1 MRVSVNRNYSTPDL
15 KSRFP
20 SPAASRALARVPNS
34 GRYASKHSDAMK
46 NVSIACVTV
55 LLWVFLLFGHAA
67 FSEPTPS
74 PASPVT
80 KETNSLP
87 PAVSNKIDDAA
98 AKMLSESGVP
108 SASVAVVKNGKL
120 AYTKAY
126 GLADI
131 ASHRPA
137 TTSMIYSIGSISKQF
152 TAASI
157 LLLAEEGKLSLDDPV
172 GRWLPDLTQAN
183 EVTIRQVLSMTSGYQ
198 DYWPQDYV
206 MPSMMKPASPEEILK
221 GWAQKPLDF
230 EPGTKWQY
238 SNTNYVAAGVIVE
251 RLGGTFLFDFL
262 HRRVF
267 EPLGMKSVFDC
278 DSSALPVE
286 APTRYHRYGLG
297 PARPAPKEGKGWL
310 FAAGELAMTACD
322 LAKWDI
328 SMIDQAIMKPQ
339 SYREMETAELLKNGA
354 STQYGL
360 GVGVSLVNGRR
371 VLAHSGEVSG
381 FTAQNVVYPDDR
393 AAVIVLTNMDANRA
407 GVNLANKIG
416 EIIFAPTG
424 DRDSLAKAK
433 AILVGLQKGKID
445 RSLFTDNAN
454 AYFDKQC
461 LDDLA
466 STLTLL
472 GAPTDF
478 ELVSEGSRGGM
489 TGRRYRAKFQKKTL
503 AVSTYAM
510 PDGKLEQY
518 IASAE

>member
-1 MRVSVNRNYSTPDL
+1 
-15 KSRFP
+15 
-20 SPAASRALARVPNS
+20 
-34 GRYASKHSDAMK
+34 MK
-46 NVSIACVTV
+46 EISITRVTV
-55 LLWVFLLFGHAA
+55 VLSIFLLLGHAA
-67 FSEPTPS
+67 FSEPIPS
-74 PASPVT
+74 SASSAT
-80 KETNSLP
+80 EETNSLP
-87 PAVSNKIDDAA
+87 PEVRKKIDDAGT
-98 AKMLSESGVP
+98 KMLSESGVP
-108 SASVAVVKNGKL
+108 SASIAVVKDGKL

-172 GRWLPDLTQAN
+172 GRWLPNLTRAN

-206 MPSMMKPASPEEILK
+206 MPSMMKPALPEEILK

-230 EPGTKWQY
+230 EPGMKSQY
-238 SNTNYVAAGVIVE
+238 SNTNYIAAGAIVE
-251 RLGGTFLFDFL
+251 QLSGMSVLNFL
-262 HRRVF
+262 HLHVF
-267 EPLGMKSVFDC
+267 DPLGMKSVFDC
-278 DSSALPVE
+278 DSSALQPG

-297 PARPAPKEGKGWL
+297 PARPAPKEGKGWM
-310 FAAGELAMTACD
+310 FAAGELAMTASD

-328 SMIDQAIMKPQ
+328 SMIDQAILKPQ
-339 SYREMETAELLKNGA
+339 SYREMERAELLKNGA

-360 GVGVSLVNGRR
+360 GVGVSLVNARR
-371 VLAHSGEVSG
+371 VLAHGGEVSG
-381 FTAQNVVYPDDR
+381 FTAQNAVYPDDR

-407 GVNLANKIG
+407 AVNLANKIG

-424 DRDSLAKAK
+424 NRDSLAKAK
-433 AILVGLQKGKID
+433 TILVGLQKGKID

-461 LDDLA
+461 LHDLA
-466 STLTLL
+466 SSLAPL

-478 ELVSEGSRGGM
+478 ELVSEGLRGGM
-489 TGRRYRAKFQKKTL
+489 TADRYRAKFQKKTL
-503 AVSTYAM
+503 EVSTYAM

-518 IASAE
+518 IVSAE

>member
-1 MRVSVNRNYSTPDL
+1 
-15 KSRFP
+15 
-20 SPAASRALARVPNS
+20 
-34 GRYASKHSDAMK
+34 MK
-46 NVSIACVTV
+46 NVSIARMTV
-55 LLWVFLLFGHAA
+55 VLSVFLLFGHAA

-74 PASPVT
+74 PASSAT
-80 KETNSLP
+80 EETNSLP
-87 PAVSNKIDDAA
+87 SEVSKKIDDAA
-98 AKMLSESGVP
+98 TKMLSESGVP
-108 SASVAVVKNGKL
+108 SASIAVVKDGKL

-152 TAASI
+152 TAASM

-172 GRWLPDLTQAN
+172 GRWLPDLTRAN
-183 EVTIRQVLSMTSGYQ
+183 EVTIGQVLSTTSGYQ

-206 MPSMMKPASPEEILK
+206 IPSMVKPASPEEILK

-251 RLGGTFLFDFL
+251 RVSGMSVLDFL

-267 EPLGMKSVFDC
+267 DPLGMKTVFDC
-278 DSSALPVE
+278 NSSALPPG

-310 FAAGELAMTACD
+310 FAAGELAMTASD

-328 SMIDQAIMKPQ
+328 SMIEQAIMKPQ
-339 SYREMETAELLKNGA
+339 SYREMERAELLKNGA

-371 VLAHSGEVSG
+371 VLAHGGEVSG
-381 FTAQNVVYPDDR
+381 FTAQNAVYPDDR

-407 GVNLANKIG
+407 AESLANKIV

-424 DRDSLAKAK
+424 NGDSLAKAK
-433 AILVGLQKGKID
+433 AILVGLQKAKID

-461 LDDLA
+461 LHDLA
-466 STLTLL
+466 SSLAPL
-472 GAPTDF
+472 GAPSDF
-478 ELVSEGSRGGM
+478 ELVSEGLRGGM
-489 TGRRYRAKFQKKTL
+489 TAHRYRAKFQKKTL
-503 AVSTYAM
+503 EVSTYAM

-518 IASAE
+518 IVSAE

>member
-1 MRVSVNRNYSTPDL
+1 M
-15 KSRFP
+15 KSI
-20 SPAASRALARVPNS
+20 
-34 GRYASKHSDAMK
+34 
-46 NVSIACVTV
+46 SIAHVIVV
-55 LLWVFLLFGHAA
+55 LSVFLLSGHPA
-67 FSEPTPS
+67 FAEPTPS
-74 PASPVT
+74 PAESAT
-80 KETNSLP
+80 EKTNSFP
-87 PAVSNKIDDAA
+87 PEVSRKIDDAA
-98 AKMLSESGVP
+98 TKMLSETGVP
-108 SASVAVVKNGKL
+108 SASMAVVKEGKL

-126 GLADI
+126 GWADI
-131 ASHRPA
+131 ASRRPA
-137 TTSMIYSIGSISKQF
+137 ATSMIYSIGSISKQF

-251 RLGGTFLFDFL
+251 RLSGMSVLDFL

-267 EPLGMKSVFDC
+267 DPLGMKTVFDC
-278 DSSALPVE
+278 DSSALPLDT
-286 APTRYHRYGLG
+286 PTRYHRYGLG
-297 PARPAPKEGKGWL
+297 PARSAPKEGKGWL
-310 FAAGELAMTACD
+310 FAAGELAMTASD

-328 SMIDQAIMKPQ
+328 SMIDQAILKPE

-360 GVGVSLVNGRR
+360 GIGVSLVNARR
-371 VLAHSGEVSG
+371 VLAHGGEVSG
-381 FTAQNVVYPDDR
+381 FTAHNAVYPDDR
-393 AAVIVLTNMDANRA
+393 AAVVVLTNMDANRA

-416 EIIFAPTG
+416 EIIFAPTSN
-424 DRDSLAKAK
+424 RDSLAKAK
-433 AILVGLQKGKID
+433 AILLGLQKGTID
-445 RSLFTDNAN
+445 RSLLTDNAN

-461 LDDLA
+461 LHDLA
-466 STLTLL
+466 SSLAPL

-478 ELVSEGSRGGM
+478 ELVSEGLRGGM
-489 TGRRYRAKFQKKTL
+489 IAHRYRAKFQKKTL
-503 AVSTYAM
+503 EVSTYAM
-510 PDGKLEQY
+510 GDGKLEQY
-518 IASAE
+518 IVSAE

>member
-1 MRVSVNRNYSTPDL
+1 
-15 KSRFP
+15 
-20 SPAASRALARVPNS
+20 
-34 GRYASKHSDAMK
+34 MK
-46 NVSIACVTV
+46 NIAMVRVAVV
-55 LLWVFLLFGHAA
+55 LSVCLLFGHAA

-74 PASPVT
+74 PASST
-80 KETNSLP
+80 TTNSLP
-87 PAVSNKIDDAA
+87 PEISKKIDDAA
-98 AKMLSESGVP
+98 TKMLSESGVP
-108 SASVAVVKNGKL
+108 SASIAVVKDGKL

-137 TTSMIYSIGSISKQF
+137 MTSMIYSIGSISKQF

-157 LLLAEEGKLSLDDPV
+157 LLLAEQGNLSLDDPV
-172 GRWLPDLTQAN
+172 GHWLPDLTRAD
-183 EVTIRQVLSMTSGYQ
+183 EVTVRQVLSMTSGYQ

-206 MPSMMKPASPEEILK
+206 MPSMMKPASPDEILK
-221 GWAQKPLDF
+221 GWAPKPLDF
-230 EPGTKWQY
+230 EPATKWQY

-251 RLGGTFLFDFL
+251 RLSGTSVFDFL

-267 EPLGMKSVFDC
+267 DPLGMKSVFDC
-278 DSSALPVE
+278 DNSALPSG

-310 FAAGELAMTACD
+310 FAAGELAMTASD
-322 LAKWDI
+322 LARWDI
-328 SMIDQAIMKPQ
+328 SMIDHAILKPQ
-339 SYREMETAELLKNGA
+339 SYREMEKAELLKNGA

-371 VLAHSGEVSG
+371 VLAHGGEVSG
-381 FTAQNVVYPDDR
+381 FTAQNAVYPDDR

-407 GVNLANKIG
+407 AGNLANKIG
-416 EIIFAPTG
+416 EIIFAPIANG
-424 DRDSLAKAK
+424 DSMAKAK
-433 AILVGLQKGKID
+433 AILVGLQKGRID
-445 RSLFTDNAN
+445 RSLFTNNAN

-466 STLTLL
+466 SSLAPL

-478 ELVSEGSRGGM
+478 ELVSEGLRGGM
-489 TGRRYRAKFQKKTL
+489 TARRYWAKFQKKTL
-503 AVSTYAM
+503 GVSTYAT

-518 IASAE
+518 IVSAE

>member
-1 MRVSVNRNYSTPDL
+1 
-15 KSRFP
+15 
-20 SPAASRALARVPNS
+20 
-34 GRYASKHSDAMK
+34 MK
-46 NVSIACVTV
+46 NVSIARMTV
-55 LLWVFLLFGHAA
+55 VLSVFLLFGHAA
-67 FSEPTPS
+67 FSESTPS
-74 PASPVT
+74 PASSAT
-80 KETNSLP
+80 EETNSLP
-87 PAVSNKIDDAA
+87 PEVSKKIDDAA
-98 AKMLSESGVP
+98 TKMLSESGVP
-108 SASVAVVKNGKL
+108 SASIAVVKNGKL

-137 TTSMIYSIGSISKQF
+137 TTSMSYSIGSISKQF
-152 TAASI
+152 TAASM

-172 GRWLPDLTQAN
+172 GRWLPDLTRAN
-183 EVTIRQVLSMTSGYQ
+183 EVTIGQVLSMTSGYQ

-251 RLGGTFLFDFL
+251 RVSGMSVLDFL

-267 EPLGMKSVFDC
+267 DPLGMKTVFDC
-278 DSSALPVE
+278 DSLPPG
-286 APTRYHRYGLG
+286 APTGYHRYGLG
-297 PARPAPKEGKGWL
+297 AARPAPKEGKGWL
-310 FAAGELAMTACD
+310 FAAGELAMTASD

-339 SYREMETAELLKNGA
+339 SYREMERAELLKNDA

-371 VLAHSGEVSG
+371 VLAHGGEVSG
-381 FTAQNVVYPDDR
+381 FTAQNAVYPDDR

-407 GVNLANKIG
+407 AENLANKIG
-416 EIIFAPTG
+416 EIIFVPTG
-424 DRDSLAKAK
+424 NGDSLAKAK

-461 LDDLA
+461 LHDLA
-466 STLTLL
+466 SSLAPL

-478 ELVSEGSRGGM
+478 ELVSEGLRGGM
-489 TGRRYRAKFQKKTL
+489 TAHRYRAKFQKKTL
-503 AVSTYAM
+503 EVSTYAM

-518 IASAE
+518 IVSAE